1 MVSTILRLR
10 TKQKEEFLD
19 ITDLV
24 SEAVKRL
31 DKTGKAK
38 ACLVFSTHTTTALI
52 INENNDPNLLTDIK
66 NTLTSLVPEKDYLHN
81 VVDNNA
87 SAHIKSSLLGNSLIL
102 PLENSQLV
110 LGTWQRILLLEF
122 DGPRNREVFVQTL
135 D

>member
-52 INENNDPNLLTDIK
+52 INENNDSNLLTDIK

-81 VVDNNA
+81 IIDNNA
-87 SAHIKSSLLGNSLIL
+87 SAHIKSSLLGNSLIV

>member
-81 VVDNNA
+81 IIDNNA